1 MAVASVYTCSVLWP
15 AWPRWPAIAA
25 ICRAG
30 RVAHPNVTED
40 EDYWKDYPSIPE
52 YFHPC
57 CASRIFSLYSAV
69 FMKLNGKK
77 KKNPKGRC
85 FSAWKIFEAGISPA
99 LSFLR
104 FAWLTLRMGTSLP
117 RVQFSAGTCARFWY
131 LNSWII
137 DSRTFWTGF
146 LILLTWF
153 IIFGLLTLIGVKFNY
168 KKLKLIIS
176 P

>member
-77 KKNPKGRC
+77 KILKVDVFLLGKSLKLEFPLPWVSCGLPGWLC
-85 FSAWKIFEAGISPA
+85 AWARVFQES
-99 LSFLR
+99 SFLLAR
-104 FAWLTLRMGTSLP
+104 VPDLGT
-117 RVQFSAGTCARFWY
+117 
-131 LNSWII
+131 WIAE
-137 DSRTFWTGF
+137 
-146 LILLTWF
+146 
-153 IIFGLLTLIGVKFNY
+153 LLTLGLFGLAFSFFSRGLLFLAY
-168 KKLKLIIS
+168 
-176 P
+176 